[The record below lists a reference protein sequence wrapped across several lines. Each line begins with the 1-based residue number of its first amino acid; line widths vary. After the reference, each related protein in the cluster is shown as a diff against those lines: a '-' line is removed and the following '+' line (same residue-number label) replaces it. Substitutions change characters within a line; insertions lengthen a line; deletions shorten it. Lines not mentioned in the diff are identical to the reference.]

1 MTAGERIAVAL
12 KKNGMNQADLA
23 SSAKIA
29 QAYVSQIVNDVR
41 IPSDRLFGSI
51 AKILKVNFTWLKTG
65 EGPMEAEPTLEE
77 ALARLSADVLADEPD
92 SFRARLVDVLVDLS
106 LDEWR
111 LLEGIAS
118 KLAKKRRPSLTLGLR
133 FAR

>member
-12 KKNGMNQADLA
+12 KKNGMSQADLA

-41 IPSDRLFGSI
+41 IPSDRLFDSI

-92 SFRARLVDVLVDLS
+92 SFRARLVEVLADLS
-106 LDEWR
+106 ADEWR

-118 KLAKKRRPSLTLGLR
+118 KLAKKEDQ
-133 FAR
+133 A

>member
-12 KKNGMNQADLA
+12 KKNGMSQADLA

-41 IPSDRLFGSI
+41 IPSDRLFDSI

-92 SFRARLVDVLVDLS
+92 SFRARLVEVLADLS
-106 LDEWR
+106 ADEWR

-118 KLAKKRRPSLTLGLR
+118 RLAKKEGQ
-133 FAR
+133 A

>member
-12 KKNGMNQADLA
+12 KKNGMSQADLA

-41 IPSDRLFGSI
+41 IPSDRLFDSI

-92 SFRARLVDVLVDLS
+92 SFRARLVEVLADLS
-106 LDEWR
+106 ADEWR
-111 LLEGIAS
+111 LLEEIAS
-118 KLAKKRRPSLTLGLR
+118 KLAKKEDQ
-133 FAR
+133 A